1 MPKIIAV
8 HSYRGG
14 TGKSN
19 LVANLATLLAAQRFR
34 VAVIDTDL
42 QSPGVH
48 NIFDLAEDQVQYTLN
63 DYLWKRCD
71 IEATAYDVSQAAG
84 VENRGQIWLV
94 PASINPNEIARI
106 LSEGYSASHLNSGMN
121 RLMRQ
126 FDLDYLLIDTHPG
139 LSKETFFSIAIAN
152 LLLLLL
158 RPDRQDF
165 QGTAVTVD
173 VARQLQVPNMR
184 LVVNKVLQNVDTDDL
199 TAQLEQTY
207 DTPVAGILPACQEM
221 MQLGSEGVFCQYYP
235 AHPWTEALSALVQ
248 GII

>member
-1 MPKIIAV
+1 MPKIIAL

-48 NIFDLAEDQVQYTLN
+48 NIFDLTDNQVQQTLN
-63 DYLWKRCD
+63 DYLWDKCAV
-71 IEATAYDVSQAAG
+71 EAAAYDVSQAAG
-84 VENRGQIWLV
+84 VANRGQIWLV
-94 PASINPNEIARI
+94 PASIQPNEIARI
-106 LSEGYSASHLNSGMN
+106 LSEGYSASQLNSGIN
-121 RLMRQ
+121 RLI
-126 FDLDYLLIDTHPG
+126 DSLELDYLLIDTHPG
-139 LSKETFFSIAIAN
+139 LSKETFFSIAIAH

-173 VARQLQVPNMR
+173 VARQLRVPNMR
-184 LVVNKVLQNVDTDDL
+184 LVVNKVLPNIDRDDL
-199 TAQLEQTY
+199 VTQLEQTY
-207 DTPVAGILPACQEM
+207 DTPVAGILPAAQEM
-221 MQLGSEGVFCQYYP
+221 MQLGSEGVFCQHYP
-235 AHPWTEALSALVQ
+235 AHPWTEALSGLVR
-248 GII
+248 GIL